1 MLYPIELCVQPLKIL
16 KISNLAVEGRVVI
29 GANGKSNDTVTALA
43 NNNKTV
49 DTIRTDGK
57 RKVQRPIG
65 TPRPSKTGG
74 G

>member
-16 KISNLAVEGRVVI
+16 KISNLAVEGRMVI

-43 NNNKTV
+43 NNSKTV
-49 DTIRTDGK
+49 NTIRMEGK
-57 RKVQRPIG
+57 GKVRRPIG
-65 TPRPSKTGG
+65 PPRPSKTGG